1 MRKKTNRLG
10 PETSR
15 FPKPKVHLVKSW
27 ARTEIPFLVREL
39 GADLVVVG
47 TGARTGIGGLLVGN
61 TVEMLL
67 TQIDCLALT
76 LKPEGFLSPVTP
88 ESQGRG
94 RRPREIPGQR
104 RRFCGRDS
112 RIGPFIPRGCPEGD
126 RRRPRTFGA
135 RQPGMPPATSDA
147 PVQAARIAAKA
158 APASGSGPSLR
169 PRGAGQRVIGA
180 ACGLF
185 ATTRPCGEETRG
197 PATPGNVPVM
207 IPGGSGRTS
216 APNRWKRWS
225 GGVGG
230 SRRHTPQPDSHEAG
244 AAQRSRRSGRHRRR
258 RGWSAGRRSPRSFA
272 SRTLGFSPPGAGV
285 PGLTPHPPGHPA
297 ARDPESHPS
306 DGDRDRKQGTAA
318 GRGWRHDDLGRQ
330 KRRPT
335 AGTGPARWTSPAAI
349 DSTPCERGIVLIAVW
364 FAGSVEVG
372 EQEACRPCGCP
383 SSRNGPVSTSLSA
396 RESARDPR
404 DSPPVGQAQR
414 SPKSI

>member
-1 MRKKTNRLG
+1 MDVDDSYPDEEVEGRRVLNQQAMEMATSLALSEFADLHVVHAWEAIGEGATRSGFTSTDEGRIQAHLKAVQRRGRENLEALMRKKTNRLG

-135 RQPGMPPATSDA
+135 SN
-147 PVQAARIAAKA
+147 
-158 APASGSGPSLR
+158 
-169 PRGAGQRVIGA
+169 
-180 ACGLF
+180 
-185 ATTRPCGEETRG
+185 
-197 PATPGNVPVM
+197 PGNVPAR
-207 IPGGSGRTS
+207 IGSDAR
-216 APNRWKRWS
+216 
-225 GGVGG
+225 V
-230 SRRHTPQPDSHEAG
+230 QG
-244 AAQRSRRSGRHRRR
+244 AAQDRGEGAPVVDDRPVKGPRLVPCDGYGPGRHGARRSER
-258 RGWSAGRRSPRSFA
+258 RGGRTR
-272 SRTLGFSPPGAGV
+272 GV
-285 PGLTPHPPGHPA
+285 PTLRLPLFAEWACVDQPFG
-297 ARDPESHPS
+297 
-306 DGDRDRKQGTAA
+306 QG
-318 GRGWRHDDLGRQ
+318 
-330 KRRPT
+330 
-335 AGTGPARWTSPAAI
+335 I
-349 DSTPCERGIVLIAVW
+349 CE
-364 FAGSVEVG
+364 
-372 EQEACRPCGCP
+372 
-383 SSRNGPVSTSLSA
+383 
-396 RESARDPR
+396 RDPR